1 MPATRKDIKKIS
13 HPDDARPDEG
23 GSWSFTP
30 GDEIV
35 PGVHAWALLGDGRRC
50 ETWLAWCIWRWA
62 PVAIKLP
69 RPDCINE
76 RTSQAL
82 SREANTVASLM
93 HPAIQRLLEAHGEE
107 PLPYLVFEYVDG
119 PTLADLLDEK
129 GRLAPG
135 DVVRLG
141 MQLASALHYI
151 HGRGVVHCDLKP
163 TNLALRDGRAVL
175 IDFDIAR
182 QIGESGTGTKAPGS
196 VQYMAPEQ
204 SRGDHAVPSMD
215 LFALGATLYEAATDV
230 IAFDSETEESG
241 RVYRQLT
248 QRPALP
254 RSIDPAIPEALEHII
269 WILLDPDPQRRPP
282 TAMAV
287 LALLARAL
295 PPGEQGLWP
304 EWATGIIPATQTS
317 RPPACRRRKHMAT
330 SMGHACMPF
339 GSPSFTELHHELTMP
354 HPHRRR

>member
-1 MPATRKDIKKIS
+1 MLAPQKAINKLSSPA
-13 HPDDARPDEG
+13 DASPAEG
-23 GSWSFTP
+23 GSWAFTP

-50 ETWLAWCIWRWA
+50 ETWLAWCVRRWA

-76 RTSQAL
+76 RTYQAL
-82 SREANTVASLM
+82 SREANTVAPLM
-93 HPAIQRLLEAHGEE
+93 HPAIQRLLEAHCED
-107 PLPYLVFEYVDG
+107 PLPYLVFEYVEG

-129 GRLAPG
+129 GRLAPA
-135 DVVRLG
+135 DVIRLG
-141 MQLASALHYI
+141 MQLACALHYI

-182 QIGESGTGTKAPGS
+182 RIGEGGTGTKARGS
-196 VQYMAPEQ
+196 AHYMAPEQ
-204 SRGDHAVPSMD
+204 IHGDPATPSMD

-230 IAFDSETEESG
+230 IAFDSEGEESG
-241 RVYRQLT
+241 LVYRQLT

-254 RSIDPAIPEALEHII
+254 RSIDPSIHEELEQVI
-269 WILLDPDPQRRPP
+269 WTLLDPDPQRRPH
-282 TAMAV
+282 TAMAA
-287 LALLARAL
+287 LALLARVL

-304 EWATGIIPATQTS
+304 AWATGIMPDAQTG
-317 RPPACRRRKHMAT
+317 PPPTGRRREQVAT
-330 SMGHACMPF
+330 SLGH
-339 GSPSFTELHHELTMP
+339 
-354 HPHRRR
+354 